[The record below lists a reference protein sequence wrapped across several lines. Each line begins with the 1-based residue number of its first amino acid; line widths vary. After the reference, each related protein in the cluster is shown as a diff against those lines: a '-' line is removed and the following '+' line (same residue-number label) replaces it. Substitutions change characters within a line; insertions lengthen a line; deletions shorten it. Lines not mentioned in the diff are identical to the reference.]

1 MKIDSFYRFRN
12 KKEPKMSNENL
23 QMQVIADAV
32 QKSSSVQFVS
42 DSPITDPRQKVIIR
56 INLTQKNIFIQ
67 IKILMITSIINN

>member
-1 MKIDSFYRFRN
+1 
-12 KKEPKMSNENL
+12 MSNENL

-42 DSPITDPRQKVIIR
+42 DSPITDPGQKVIIR

-67 IKILMITSIINN
+67 IKIMTIINN